1 MYRILQIEDEKV
13 SVELTQELQNGIW
26 KWYPFHENAEI
37 LYLGN
42 SLCAELDEQK
52 QYDYIV
58 AVHVLEFTKD
68 PVVFLKKCKDSLKPN
83 GKLLLAVDNRLGLR
97 YFCGDRDS
105 FTNRNF
111 DGIEN
116 YRRVSA
122 LDRDKQEGV
131 AFDKVTVERFLE
143 EAGFSYCQCFSVLP
157 SIDAPQLLYAQDYL
171 PEEELSIRYFP
182 YYNHP
187 DTVFLE
193 EAYLYD
199 GLAKN
204 GLFHAMA
211 NGYFYECA
219 FAEQVCATSEI
230 KHITLSMDRG
240 RNAAMAT
247 MICKNDMVIKKAMY
261 SEGIDGLY
269 QLQKNH
275 TVLKSCGI
283 SVVEGS
289 LHKDTYTMPY
299 IRGEIGTKYLQE
311 LLRRDKEAFVQE
323 MDAFRDIILQSSQ
336 HVAPALSEYERKEH
350 PEIENGIWLEKG
362 YFDLVPLNAFHGEDG
377 WMFFD
382 QEFVLESYPAN
393 AIIVRTVDIVY
404 GGFSDLEAILPR
416 SFFWERYD
424 VEKQVQYLRKKSNEF
439 LVALRNQKQLR
450 AFKEAHGANFE
461 QIHSNRQR
469 MNFSVE
475 EYQQLFVNIFDGL
488 DKYKL
493 FLFGSGN
500 FAKKFIDLY
509 GDKYQI
515 EAILDNNED
524 RWGDEIKGI
533 PICSPK
539 ILKELDM
546 SKCKVIICIKSYLG
560 VWRQL
565 KEAGV
570 ENIGI
575 YDTNVIYPAV
585 NTRTHGF
592 SEQLAEVSVKEDRL
606 QKKKYHTGY
615 IAGVFDLYHIGHLNM
630 FKRAKEQC
638 EYLIVGVVSDEGV
651 RKNKKTEPFIPFE
664 ERIEM
669 VRSCKYVDEAVEIP
683 LSFAGT
689 RDAYRLYHFDVQ
701 FSGSDYENDPDWL
714 ADREFLRKHGAD
726 MVFFSYTEQTSSTKI
741 KALINKQLEEK

>member
-1 MYRILQIEDEKV
+1 M
-13 SVELTQELQNGIW
+13 SVELIQELQNGIW
-26 KWYPFHENAEI
+26 KWYPFQENAEI

-42 SLCAELDEQK
+42 SSYAEFDEQK
-52 QYDYIV
+52 KYNYIV
-58 AVHVLEFTKD
+58 AVHVLEFVRE
-68 PVVFLKKCKDSLKPN
+68 PVHFLEKCKDCLKPN

-122 LDRDKQEGV
+122 LDRGKQEGV
-131 AFDKVTVERFLE
+131 AFDKVTVEKFLD
-143 EAGFSYCQCFSVLP
+143 EAGFSCRQCFSVLP

-199 GLAKN
+199 GLVKN
-204 GLFHAMA
+204 GLFHSMA

-219 FAEQVCATSEI
+219 FAGQECATSEI
-230 KHITLSMDRG
+230 NHITLSMDRG

-247 MICKNDMVIKKAMY
+247 MICKNDTVIKKAMY

-275 TVLKSCGI
+275 KELKSRGI
-283 SVVEGS
+283 SVIEGS
-289 LHKDTYTMPY
+289 LHKDMYTMPY
-299 IRGEIGTKYLQE
+299 IKGKIGTKYLQE
-311 LLRRDKEAFVQE
+311 LLRVDKDAFILE
-323 MDAFRDIILQSSQ
+323 MDALRTLILQSSG
-336 HVAPALSEYERKEH
+336 HVEPALSEYEEKEH
-350 PEIENGIWLEKG
+350 PEIKDGIWLENG
-362 YFDLVPLNAFHGEDG
+362 YFDLVPLNAFHLENG
-377 WMFFD
+377 WVFFD
-382 QEFVLESYPAN
+382 QEFVLEDYPAN

-416 SFFWERYD
+416 SFFWERYG
-424 VEKQVQYLRKKSNEF
+424 VEQQVTYLRKKSNEF
-439 LVALRNQKQLR
+439 LIHLRNQKQIR
-450 AFKEAHGANFE
+450 AFKEAHGVNFE

-475 EYQQLFVNIFDGL
+475 EYQKLFVNIFEGL

-509 GDKYQI
+509 GGRYQI
-515 EAILDNNED
+515 AAILDNNED
-524 RWGDEIKGI
+524 RWVDQMKGI
-533 PICSPK
+533 SICSPE
-539 ILKELDM
+539 ILKELDV
-546 SKCKVIICIKSYLG
+546 SQYKVIICIKSYLG

-585 NTRTHGF
+585 NKAVVSMSS
-592 SEQLAEVSVKEDRL
+592 SECEGMKET
-606 QKKKYHTGY
+606 KPYHIGY

-630 FKRAKEQC
+630 FKRAKELC
-638 EYLIVGVVSDEGV
+638 EYLMVGVVSDEGV

-683 LSFAGT
+683 FSFAGT

-714 ADREFLRKHGAD
+714 AEREFLRKHGAD
-726 MVFFSYTEQTSSTKI
+726 MVFFPYTEQTSSTKI